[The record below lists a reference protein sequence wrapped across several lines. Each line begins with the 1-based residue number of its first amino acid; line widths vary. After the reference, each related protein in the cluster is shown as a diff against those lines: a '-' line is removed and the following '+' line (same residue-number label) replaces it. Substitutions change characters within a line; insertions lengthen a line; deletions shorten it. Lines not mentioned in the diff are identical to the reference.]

1 MKQIIPLKIYL
12 MQNEITQTKLS
23 DDTGLNK
30 NTIAKLINTGHG
42 SKATKELVRRYL
54 ELNLDEF
61 TALLS

>member
-1 MKQIIPLKIYL
+1 